1 MQGNEFRERLRRD
14 TEALEAAGLLKR
26 ERVIGTAQGPV
37 IKLSSGQEM
46 INLCANNYLG
56 LANHPAVL
64 KAAHDGLTRYG
75 YGMAS
80 VRFICGTQTVHRDLE
95 ERLSAYLGMDDTILY
110 SSCFDANGG
119 LFETLLDEKD
129 AVISDALNH
138 ASIIDGIRLCKARRL
153 RYANNDMNELEQA
166 LKDSQDA
173 RVRLIA
179 TDGVF
184 SMDGSI
190 ARLDEICDLADRY
203 GALVMVDDSHATGF
217 IGARGRGSH
226 EYRGVMGRVDILS
239 STLGKAL
246 GGASGGFVSARKEIV
261 AWLRQRSRPYLFSN
275 SIAPAV
281 AAATIQVLDLLEH
294 SPELRDRVHANARYF
309 RERMQSLGFDLV
321 PGEHPII
328 PVMLGEAPLAVRLA
342 ERMQNEGIYVVAFAF
357 PVVPHGKARIRTQM
371 NAAHSIQQ
379 LDQVVSAFGRSA
391 RDLGII
397 NREAQTG
404 SRGKS

>member
-1 MQGNEFRERLRRD
+1 MLKEFRERLERETR
-14 TEALEAAGLLKR
+14 ALEAAGLLKR
-26 ERVIGTAQGPV
+26 ELIIGSAQGPV
-37 IKLSSGQEM
+37 VKLADGREM

-56 LANHPAVL
+56 LANHPDVL
-64 KAAHDGLTRYG
+64 QAAHDALSRFG
-75 YGMAS
+75 YGVAS
-80 VRFICGTQTVHRDLE
+80 VRFICGTQSVHRKLE
-95 ERLSAYLGMDDTILY
+95 ERLSAYLGMEDTILY

-119 LFETLLDEKD
+119 LFETLLDSED

-153 RYANNDMNELEQA
+153 RYANNDLNELEQA

-190 ARLDEICDLADRY
+190 ARLKEICDLAERY

-226 EYRGVMGRVDILS
+226 ELRGVMDRVDIMTG
-239 STLGKAL
+239 TLGKAL
-246 GGASGGFVSARKEIV
+246 GGASGGYVAARKEIV
-261 AWLRQRSRPYLFSN
+261 GWLRQRSRPYLFSN
-275 SIAPAV
+275 SIAPPV
-281 AAATIQVLDLLEH
+281 AAATLRVLDLLEG
-294 SPELRDRVHANARYF
+294 PTELRERLHSNTRYF
-309 RERMQSLGFDLV
+309 RNGMRALGFELL

-328 PVMLGEAPLAVRLA
+328 PVMLGDAPLAVRLA
-342 ERMQNEGIYVVAFAF
+342 QRMQSEGVYVVAFAF

-371 NAAHSIQQ
+371 SAAHSQAQ
-379 LDQVVSAFGRSA
+379 LDQVIQAFARAGREI
-391 RDLGII
+391 GII
-397 NREAQTG
+397 H
-404 SRGKS
+404 SRTSHEGVG

>member
-1 MQGNEFRERLRRD
+1 MHGKELRERLRRD

-26 ERVIGTAQGPV
+26 ERIIGSAQGPV
-37 IKLSSGQEM
+37 IALADGREM

-56 LANHPAVL
+56 LANHPAVVE
-64 KAAHDGLTRYG
+64 AAHQGLDRYG
-75 YGMAS
+75 YGVAS
-80 VRFICGTQTVHRDLE
+80 VRFICGTQSVHRELE
-95 ERLSAYLGMDDTILY
+95 QRLSAYLSMEDTILY

-119 LFETLLDEKD
+119 LFETLLDEQD

-153 RYANNDMNELEQA
+153 RYANNDLNELEQA
-166 LKDSQDA
+166 LKDSKDA

-190 ARLDEICDLADRY
+190 ARLGEICDLADSY
-203 GALVMVDDSHATGF
+203 DALVMVDDSHATGF
-217 IGARGRGSH
+217 IGSGGRGSH
-226 EYRGVMGRVDILS
+226 ELRGVIGRIDILTG
-239 STLGKAL
+239 TLGKAL
-246 GGASGGFVSARKEIV
+246 GGASGGFVAARKEIV

-281 AAATIQVLDLLEH
+281 AAASIRVLDLLEG
-294 SPELRDRVHANARYF
+294 SSQLRDRLHANARYF
-309 RERMQSLGFDLV
+309 RERMQALGFKLV

-328 PVMLGEAPLAVRLA
+328 PVMLGDAPLAVRLA
-342 ERMQNEGIYVVAFAF
+342 ERMQDEGIYVVAFSF

-371 NAAHSIQQ
+371 NAAHSTQQ
-379 LDQVVSAFGRSA
+379 LDQVISAFARCA
-391 RDLGII
+391 RDLDII
-397 NREAQTG
+397 H
-404 SRGKS
+404 

>member
-1 MQGNEFRERLRRD
+1 MHGKELRERLRRD

-26 ERVIGTAQGPV
+26 ERIIGSAQGPV
-37 IKLSSGQEM
+37 IALADGREM

-56 LANHPAVL
+56 LANHPAVVE
-64 KAAHDGLTRYG
+64 AAHQGLDRYG
-75 YGMAS
+75 YGVAS
-80 VRFICGTQTVHRDLE
+80 VRFICGTQSVHRELE
-95 ERLSAYLGMDDTILY
+95 QRLSAYLSMEDTILY

-153 RYANNDMNELEQA
+153 RYANNDLNELEQS
-166 LKDSQDA
+166 LKDSKEA

-190 ARLDEICDLADRY
+190 ARLHEICDLADSY
-203 GALVMVDDSHATGF
+203 DALVMVDDSHATGF
-217 IGARGRGSH
+217 IGSSGRGSH
-226 EYRGVMGRVDILS
+226 ELRGVIGRIDILTG
-239 STLGKAL
+239 TLGKAL
-246 GGASGGFVSARKEIV
+246 GGASGGFVAARKEIV

-281 AAATIQVLDLLEH
+281 AAASIRVLDLLEG
-294 SPELRDRVHANARYF
+294 SSQLRDQLHANARYF
-309 RERMQSLGFDLV
+309 RERMQGLGFNLV

-328 PVMLGEAPLAVRLA
+328 PVMLGDAPLAVRLA
-342 ERMQNEGIYVVAFAF
+342 ERMQAEGIYVVAFSF

-371 NAAHSIQQ
+371 NAAHSTQQ
-379 LDQVVSAFGRSA
+379 LDQVISAFARCA
-391 RDLGII
+391 RDLDII
-397 NREAQTG
+397 H
-404 SRGKS
+404 